1 MLQGRRGLSKRNK
14 KIAEG
19 GGKTLGQEG
28 YGTSFNATE
37 GTTDESSITESIV
50 RYSER
55 ATAAEGKVQAL
66 EDRLNQME
74 LGYHQPPPH
83 MEYYSSESV

>member
-1 MLQGRRGLSKRNK
+1 MLRGRRGLSKRRR

-19 GGKTLGQEG
+19 GGTTLGQEG

-37 GTTDESSITESIV
+37 GTTDNSSITESIV
-50 RYSER
+50 RYAER

-83 MEYYSSESV
+83 MAYYLSESV